1 MRRQAADQEITVST
15 ELDEQWAYYRRTAA
29 HYDAMHVHQFDEHG
43 KALRGFLGLAEIYG
57 PIANVLD
64 VGAGTGRALE
74 IVKLRSPDTVVRG
87 VEPVEALRRIGYDK
101 GIPEDALIAGDAL
114 NLPFEDDSFDFVIET
129 GALHHIKTPLKAVA
143 EMMRVARK
151 GVMISDSNNIGQ
163 GGATARIVKFL
174 VKSLG
179 LWPALT
185 YMTTLGRMYKSSE
198 GDGIYYS
205 FTAFDCVSTL
215 QKKFPVVHYMN
226 TVKTDSFDLY
236 RGASH
241 VMLFATKN

>member
-1 MRRQAADQEITVST
+1 VPT
-15 ELDEQWAYYRRTAA
+15 ELDDQRAYYGRTAA
-29 HYDAMHVHQFDEHG
+29 HYDAMHVNQFDEHG

-57 PIANVLD
+57 PVVNVLD

-74 IVKLRSPDTVVRG
+74 IVKLRWPGTAVTG
-87 VEPVEALRRIGYDK
+87 VEPVEALRRIGYAK
-101 GIPEDALIAGDAL
+101 GITEDELIAGDAL

-129 GALHHIKTPLKAVA
+129 GALHHIKTPLDAVA
-143 EMMRVARK
+143 EMVRVARK
-151 GVMISDSNNIGQ
+151 GVLISDSNNIGQ
-163 GGATARIVKFL
+163 GGATARIVKLL

-185 YMTTLGRMYKSSE
+185 YVTTRGRMYKSSA

-205 FTAFDCVSTL
+205 FTAFDCVATL
-215 QKKFPVVHYMN
+215 QSKFPVVHYMN
-226 TVKTDSFDLY
+226 TVKSNGFDLY